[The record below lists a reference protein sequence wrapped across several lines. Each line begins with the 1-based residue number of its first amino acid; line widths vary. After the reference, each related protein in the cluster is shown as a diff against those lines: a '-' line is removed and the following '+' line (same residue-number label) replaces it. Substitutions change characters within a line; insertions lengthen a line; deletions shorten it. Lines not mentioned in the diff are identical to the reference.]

1 LVAPLA
7 LTSALRVPP
16 IPRDENLRVE
26 MEEQVKMPSQPEG
39 YFTTDQAARRLKI
52 TKGKLRYLI
61 AQGRLPAEKRDGR
74 LWIPAR
80 AVDTAT
86 LVPVS

>member
-1 LVAPLA
+1 
-7 LTSALRVPP
+7 
-16 IPRDENLRVE
+16 
-26 MEEQVKMPSQPEG
+26 MPTQPEA

-80 AVDTAT
+80 AVDPSV
-86 LVPVS
+86 LGPVS